1 MRRPALL
8 EHCDFTEGG
17 AMPNLAA
24 HLLNGFLLA
33 VVLVV
38 WMQRIAPRLGLVDH
52 PTARKAHEGLVPV
65 CGGLA
70 MFAAYVIGT
79 CVLDSSLQAPWSFI
93 GGLGVLVAVGAVDDR
108 INLRPLWRLMAQV
121 LASIAMVALG
131 GHMIGNFG
139 SAFLDAQSVAAD
151 PIVSSL
157 VFCVTVLFLVGLTNA
172 FNMIDGLDGL
182 AGGAAASALF
192 WLALVA
198 SFLGRDS
205 AIMQLFLL
213 LAVVLGFLVFNMRHR
228 WRPRALVFMGDAGS
242 TMLGAAIAYFIVGLS
257 SGPQPT
263 VPFPVLLW
271 VCIIPMIDTL
281 SLTVRRLHAGRS
293 PFSPDRWHLHH
304 LLLERGLTHIA
315 TTGVIVGL
323 SILFGAIAYV
333 GTVFAVSD
341 QLLTIGLL
349 LPVAI
354 HSFFVWISVR
364 RARPL
369 RPTAST
375 RM

>member
-1 MRRPALL
+1 
-8 EHCDFTEGG
+8 
-17 AMPNLAA
+17 MPNLAA

-38 WMQRIAPRLGLVDH
+38 WMQRIAPRLGFVDH
-52 PTARKAHEGLVPV
+52 PTARKAHEGAVPV

-79 CVLDSSLQAPWSFI
+79 CVLEPSLQAPWSFI
-93 GGLGVLVAVGAVDDR
+93 GGLAILVAVGAVDDR
-108 INLRPLWRLMAQV
+108 LNLRPLWRLMTQG
-121 LASIAMVALG
+121 LAALVMTG
-131 GHMIGNFG
+131 LDGHAIGNFG
-139 SAFLDAQSVAAD
+139 SAFLGVQEGAAD
-151 PIVSSL
+151 PLVSAL
-157 VFCVTVLFLVGLTNA
+157 AFCVTVLFLVGLTNA

-192 WLALVA
+192 WLALMA
-198 SFLGRDS
+198 SFLGHG
-205 AIMQLFLL
+205 AAVAQLFLL
-213 LAVVLGFLVFNMRHR
+213 LAVVLGFLTFNMRHR

-242 TMLGAAIAYFIVGLS
+242 TMLGAAIAYFIIGLS
-257 SGPQPT
+257 SGAQPT
-263 VPFPVLLW
+263 IPFPVLLW
-271 VCIIPMIDTL
+271 VCIVPMVDTL
-281 SLTVRRLHAGRS
+281 SLMARRMHAGRS

-304 LLLERGLTHIA
+304 LLLERGLTHA
-315 TTGVIVGL
+315 AATGVIVGL

-341 QLLTIGLL
+341 QLLAIGLL

-354 HSFFVWISVR
+354 HSLFVWAAVR
-364 RARPL
+364 RARLL
-369 RPTAST
+369 RPTAPT

>member
-1 MRRPALL
+1 MK
-8 EHCDFTEGG
+8 GG

-38 WMQRIAPRLGLVDH
+38 WLQRIAPRLGLVDH
-52 PTARKAHEGLVPV
+52 PTARKAHEGVIPV

-70 MFAAYVIGT
+70 MFVAYVIGT
-79 CVLDSSLQAPWSFI
+79 CVIEPSLRAPWSFI
-93 GGLGVLVAVGAVDDR
+93 GGLAILVAVGAVDDR
-108 INLRPLWRLMAQV
+108 LNLRPLWRLMIQATAAIV
-121 LASIAMVALG
+121 MVGLG
-131 GHMIGNFG
+131 GRIISNFG
-139 SAFLDAQSVAAD
+139 SAFLDVQAVVAD
-151 PIVSSL
+151 PILSAL
-157 VFCVTVLFLVGLTNA
+157 VLCVTVLFLVGLTNA

-182 AGGAAASALF
+182 AGGVAASALF
-192 WLALVA
+192 WLALMA
-198 SFLGRDS
+198 SFLGRDA
-205 AIMQLFLL
+205 AITQLFLL
-213 LAVVLGFLVFNMRHR
+213 LAVVLGFLTFNMRHR

-242 TMLGAAIAYFIVGLS
+242 TMLGAAIAYFIVDMS
-257 SGPQPT
+257 SGQRPT
-263 VPFPVLLW
+263 IPFPVLLW
-271 VCIIPMIDTL
+271 VCVIPMVDTL
-281 SLTVRRLHAGRS
+281 SLMARRLHAGRS

-304 LLLERGLTHIA
+304 LLLERGLTHTA

-323 SILFGAIAYV
+323 SILCGAIAYV
-333 GTVFAVSD
+333 GTVYAVSD

-354 HSFFVWISVR
+354 HCGFVWISVR

-369 RPTAST
+369 RPTATT

>member
-1 MRRPALL
+1 MRFSGAPRRLR
-8 EHCDFTEGG
+8 FTKGG

-38 WMQRIAPRLGLVDH
+38 WMQRIAPRLGLLDH
-52 PTARKAHEGLVPV
+52 PTARKAHEGVVPV

-79 CVLDSSLQAPWSFI
+79 CVLEPTWRAPWSFI
-93 GGLGVLVAVGAVDDR
+93 GGLAILVAVGAVDDR
-108 INLRPLWRLMAQV
+108 INLRPLWRLLAQA
-121 LASIAMVALG
+121 LASIAMLALG

-139 SAFLDAQSVAAD
+139 SAFLDAQAVAAD
-151 PIVSSL
+151 PIVSAL

-182 AGGAAASALF
+182 AGGTAASALF
-192 WLALVA
+192 WLALMA
-198 SFLGRDS
+198 SFLGRS
-205 AIMQLFLL
+205 AAIAQLFVL
-213 LAVVLGFLVFNMRHR
+213 LAVVLGFLTFNMRHR

-242 TMLGAAIAYFIVGLS
+242 TMLGAAIAYFIVDLS
-257 SGPQPT
+257 SGPQASI
-263 VPFPVLLW
+263 PFPVLLW
-271 VCIIPMIDTL
+271 VCIIPVVDTL
-281 SLTVRRLHAGRS
+281 SLMVRRLHAGRS

-304 LLLERGLTHIA
+304 LLLERGLTHA
-315 TTGVIVGL
+315 TATGVIVGL
-323 SILFGAIAYV
+323 SILFGAIAYI
-333 GTVFAVSD
+333 GTVMAISD

-349 LPVAI
+349 LPVTI
-354 HSFFVWISVR
+354 HCCFVWISVR

-369 RPTAST
+369 RPTATT

>member
-1 MRRPALL
+1 
-8 EHCDFTEGG
+8 
-17 AMPNLAA
+17 MPNLAA

-38 WMQRIAPRLGLVDH
+38 WMQRIAPRLGLIDH

-121 LASIAMVALG
+121 MASIAMVALG

-198 SFLGRDS
+198 SFLGRGA

-349 LPVAI
+349 LPIAI

>member
-1 MRRPALL
+1 
-8 EHCDFTEGG
+8 
-17 AMPNLAA
+17 MPTLAA

-38 WMQRIAPRLGLVDH
+38 WMQRIAPRLGFVDH
-52 PTARKAHEGLVPV
+52 PTARKAHEGVVPV

-79 CVLDSSLQAPWSFI
+79 GVLDPSLRAPWSFI
-93 GGLGVLVAVGAVDDR
+93 GGLAILVAVGAVDDR
-108 INLRPLWRLMAQV
+108 LNLRPLLRLMAQAA
-121 LASIAMVALG
+121 ASLVMVGLG
-131 GHMIGNFG
+131 GRVIGNFG
-139 SAFLDAQSVAAD
+139 SAFLEAQAVAAD
-151 PIVSSL
+151 PVLSSL
-157 VFCVTVLFLVGLTNA
+157 VLGVTILFLVGLTNA

-182 AGGAAASALF
+182 AGGTAASALF
-192 WLALVA
+192 WLALMA
-198 SFLGRDS
+198 SFLGRHEE
-205 AIMQLFLL
+205 ITQLFLL

-242 TMLGAAIAYFIVGLS
+242 TMLGAAIAYFIVDLS
-257 SGPQPT
+257 SGAQPT

-271 VCIIPMIDTL
+271 VGIIPMVDTL
-281 SLTVRRLHAGRS
+281 SLMMRRLHAGRS

-304 LLLERGLTHIA
+304 LLLERRLTHSA
-315 TTGVIVGL
+315 ATGVIVGL

-354 HSFFVWISVR
+354 HSLFVWMSVR
-364 RARPL
+364 RTRLL
-369 RPTAST
+369 RSTAPT

>member
-1 MRRPALL
+1 VP
-8 EHCDFTEGG
+8 T
-17 AMPNLAA
+17 LAA

-38 WMQRIAPRLGLVDH
+38 WMQRIAPRLGFVDH
-52 PTARKAHEGLVPV
+52 PTARKAHEGVIPV

-79 CVLDSSLQAPWSFI
+79 LVLAPPLRAPWSFI
-93 GGLGVLVAVGAVDDR
+93 GALTILVAVGAVDDR
-108 INLRPLWRLMAQV
+108 LNLRPLLRLIAQAMA
-121 LASIAMVALG
+121 AIAMVAFG

-139 SAFLDAQSVAAD
+139 SAFLDVQAVAAD
-151 PIVSSL
+151 PILPSL
-157 VFCVTVLFLVGLTNA
+157 VFCVTVLFVVGLTNA

-192 WLALVA
+192 WLALMA
-198 SFLGRDS
+198 SFLGRGEE
-205 AIMQLFLL
+205 ITQLFLL

-242 TMLGAAIAYFIVGLS
+242 TMLGAAIAYFIVDLS
-257 SGPQPT
+257 SGTQPT

-271 VCIIPMIDTL
+271 VCVIPVVDTL
-281 SLTVRRLHAGRS
+281 SLMIRRLHAGRS

-304 LLLERGLTHIA
+304 LILERGLTHAA

-333 GTVFAVSD
+333 GTVYAVSD

-349 LPVAI
+349 LPVAV
-354 HSFFVWISVR
+354 HSLFVWASVR
-364 RARPL
+364 RARLL
-369 RPTAST
+369 RPAAST
-375 RM
+375 QERLG